1 MPLLVDGNNLLY
13 AARQVAGFG
22 GIEPHQLCRL
32 LARWGRHQRTEVAV
46 VFDGPSPGQ
55 VLTRQMRA
63 LGVDV
68 RFSGTRTAD
77 DVVVEIVEGARAP
90 GRYTVVS
97 SDHAIQHAARYR
109 RAAAVNAEDFIRDVL
124 SPADDDEPA
133 PASEPPEKPHDPSP
147 DEADEW
153 LRRFG
158 HDPAQP
164 LDDTDLML

>member
-46 VFDGPSPGQ
+46 VFDGPSPERAII
-55 VLTRQMRA
+55 RQMRA
-63 LGVDV
+63 SGVDV
-68 RFSGTRTAD
+68 CYSGARTAD
-77 DVVVEIVEGARAP
+77 DIIVEIIDGVRAP

-97 SDHAIQHAARYR
+97 SDHAIQHSARYR
-109 RAAAVNAEDFIRDVL
+109 RAVAVNVEDFIRDVL
-124 SPADDDEPA
+124 SSADDDEPP
-133 PASEPPEKPHDPSP
+133 PASEPPEKPGAPSP

-158 HDPAQP
+158 HDPEMP
-164 LDDTDLML
+164 LDDTELMM